1 MAILSLVHGNAESV
15 TQSMDK
21 EDVLMIVLGIILVLA
36 IMTGYVAGMYR
47 G

>member
-1 MAILSLVHGNAESV
+1 
-15 TQSMDK
+15 MDK

>member
-1 MAILSLVHGNAESV
+1 
-15 TQSMDK
+15 MDK

-36 IMTGYVAGMYR
+36 VMTGYIAGMYR